1 MRLLNTSTLLLHEFY
16 GDKIPKYAILSHRW
30 EDSEVT
36 VQDLSEKKGSGM
48 PGWAKVEGC
57 CAQAV
62 LDGLEYVVSIFCG
75 LYYTCDCSVCLL
87 HKDLEGPV
95 QKTDWAHSGSRKEGL
110 EVLGELSED
119 AESLRPSN
127 APNTIWC

>member
-1 MRLLNTSTLLLHEFY
+1 MPQSTLSRQQPTLQHAQKKMRLLNTSTLLLHEFY
-16 GDKIPKYAILSHRW
+16 GDMIPKYAILSHRW

-62 LDGLEYVVSIFCG
+62 LDGLEYVVSSSSS
-75 LYYTCDCSVCLL
+75 LYYT
-87 HKDLEGPV
+87 
-95 QKTDWAHSGSRKEGL
+95 
-110 EVLGELSED
+110 
-119 AESLRPSN
+119 
-127 APNTIWC
+127 

>member
-1 MRLLNTSTLLLHEFY
+1 MLLHEFY
-16 GDKIPKYAILSHRW
+16 GDKIPEYAILSHRW

-36 VQDLSEKKGSGM
+36 FQDLGEKKGPGM
-48 PGWAKVEGC
+48 LGWDKVKGC
-57 CAQAV
+57 CAQAI
-62 LDGLEYVVSIFCG
+62 LGGLEYVVSISCS

-87 HKDLEGPV
+87 HKELEGPE
-95 QKTDWAHSGSRKEGL
+95 QKTDWTRSGPCKEGL

-127 APNTIWC
+127 APNTT